1 MAWDKTQPI
10 STDSLATSQ
19 PLLAANFAAIEGVLG
34 SSTLSAGLTLAQGS
48 TLYATDAQTI
58 QSLAKVTPSS
68 MLTNWTTNNN
78 PSWTDAGTGLSNI
91 VNLTGLKSATS
102 LEAVGTIKVGVWSG
116 TAIAAGKGGTGC
128 TIVNRGTV
136 SASDDADTTI
146 TFATAFSDT
155 NYTVVITGLLA
166 SFPGGTPA
174 VVLKSKA
181 AGSCVIHANSWGS
194 TITVEYIAFGN

>member
-116 TAIAAGKGGTGC
+116 TAIAAGKGGTD
-128 TIVNRGTV
+128 RK
-136 SASDDADTTI
+136 S
-146 TFATAFSDT
+146 
-155 NYTVVITGLLA
+155 VV
-166 SFPGGTPA
+166 
-174 VVLKSKA
+174 
-181 AGSCVIHANSWGS
+181 
-194 TITVEYIAFGN
+194 